1 VNRKHRDDLHEPHVA
16 QHDGERVARYRS
28 QPTTTPSICAARFE
42 SVVPARR

>member
-1 VNRKHRDDLHEPHVA
+1 MICTRPTLPRTT
-16 QHDGERVARYRS
+16 GERVARYRS